1 MSSGQIPCFGKN
13 VQSSK
18 TIIIQKNNCISGE
31 TKYQMHFFRSSAYS
45 AVVQME
51 TWKMAKT
58 YMRTERMVCREYMGK
73 GVWKIMVL
81 KITAYVI
88 IPVYTLLFVSGTNW
102 MTLNLSVIGNRPERQ
117 AAFLG
122 LGLILGFY
130 YHWVLERLLTL
141 LPGKRWEHRIL
152 HAALFLL
159 ILAVATP
166 YLPEEVPFQAFLH
179 TAFAFTAAVLL
190 LFCLFLTVWR
200 LSGYSGKAGL
210 MLRPFRMGLIAITGI
225 SGLLLME
232 AGIVSTAL
240 EVFFILSTTVM
251 VQRLWELSQG
261 M

>member
-1 MSSGQIPCFGKN
+1 
-13 VQSSK
+13 
-18 TIIIQKNNCISGE
+18 
-31 TKYQMHFFRSSAYS
+31 
-45 AVVQME
+45 
-51 TWKMAKT
+51 MAKT

-166 YLPEEVPFQAFLH
+166 YLPEGGTYASSFSHGAYCHYRNKRSAFDGGWDCQYGTGSFFYSVYDSDGPAALGTFTRYVKIPFF
-179 TAFAFTAAVLL
+179 
-190 LFCLFLTVWR
+190 
-200 LSGYSGKAGL
+200 SES
-210 MLRPFRMGLIAITGI
+210 
-225 SGLLLME
+225 
-232 AGIVSTAL
+232 
-240 EVFFILSTTVM
+240 
-251 VQRLWELSQG
+251 
-261 M
+261 